1 MFKVIEKNKQYTF
14 MESNEILEIN
24 YALKNTGSLKDFTEF
39 VKEEILLKNKKCSS
53 ISIVF
58 QNLLKHNL
66 T

>member
-1 MFKVIEKNKQYTF
+1 MFKVIEKNKQHTF
-14 MESNEILEIN
+14 MENNEILEIN